1 MLVFN
6 HGWTRINTD
15 VGKRSGRNTP
25 RRRAPPLFLEEF
37 LRRPWRFA
45 MSERLKAA
53 AARLGL
59 ALPVGDAP
67 EAWAELAVDVFL
79 RPPAPPRVPPREQ
92 NYLAGAL
99 RGTVATRAGEL
110 AMWTW
115 GEADRPLVLLAH
127 GWAGR
132 GSQLG
137 AFAGPLVVAGF
148 RVVTFDGPGHGE
160 SPGTE
165 AHVPLFAQCIAD
177 IGEKLGGMHAVIG
190 HSMGAASAAMATM
203 MGLMP
208 RGLVLIAPPLSHRG
222 RVERVAARLEL
233 EPAVRELFLRAA
245 ERRVGWKDEDVDM
258 RVVARRAPCPVV
270 VFHDPEDEDTAFK
283 ESAEFVAIWSGARL
297 VPCPGRGH
305 FRIW

>member
-1 MLVFN
+1 
-6 HGWTRINTD
+6 
-15 VGKRSGRNTP
+15 
-25 RRRAPPLFLEEF
+25 
-37 LRRPWRFA
+37 

-53 AARLGL
+53 ATRLGL
-59 ALPVGDAP
+59 PLPAADTP

-79 RPPAPPRVPPREQ
+79 RPPAPTRVPPREQ
-92 NYLAGAL
+92 SYLAGAT

-110 AMWTW
+110 ATWTW
-115 GEADRPLVLLAH
+115 SAVDRPLVLLAH

-132 GSQLG
+132 GAQLG
-137 AFAGPLVVAGF
+137 AFAEPLVAAGF
-148 RVVTFDGPGHGE
+148 RVVAFDGPGHGA

-165 AHVPLFAQCIAD
+165 AHVPLFAQCIAE
-177 IGEKLGGMHAVIG
+177 IAEKSGGAHAVVG
-190 HSMGAASAAMATM
+190 HSMGAASAAMATV
-203 MGLMP
+203 MGLKP

-233 EPAVRELFLRAA
+233 EPEVRKLFLGAA

-270 VFHDPEDEDTAFK
+270 VFHDPEDEATAFT
-283 ESAEFVAIWSGARL
+283 ESEEFVAEWSGARL

-305 FRIW
+305 FRILVTAEVVEETVRFLVGLRVGADRK